1 MITNILLLILLVLAI
16 IGLITSVEIEMI
28 PKNKKDNYYG
38 SRKLREKLT
47 KAGANDVTQ
56 VNDTMISFKC
66 DDVPYYLD

>member
-16 IGLITSVEIEMI
+16 IGLINSVEIEMI
-28 PKNKKDNYYG
+28 PKNKKDNDYT
-38 SRKLREKLT
+38 SKKLREKLT

-56 VNDTMISFKC
+56 VNDTLISFKC

>member
-1 MITNILLLILLVLAI
+1 MITNILLLILLVIAI
-16 IGLITSVEIEMI
+16 IGLINSVEIEMI
-28 PKNKKDNYYG
+28 PKNKKDNDYA

-56 VNDTMISFKC
+56 VNDTMIYFKC

>member
-1 MITNILLLILLVLAI
+1 MITNILLLILLILAV
-16 IGLITSVEIEMI
+16 IGLINSVEIEMI
-28 PKNKKDNYYG
+28 PKHKKDNDYA

>member
-1 MITNILLLILLVLAI
+1 MITNILLLILLILAI
-16 IGLITSVEIEMI
+16 IGLISSVEIEII
-28 PKNKKDNYYG
+28 PKYKKDNDCA
-38 SRKLREKLT
+38 SKKLREKLT

>member
-1 MITNILLLILLVLAI
+1 MITNILLLILLILAV
-16 IGLITSVEIEMI
+16 IGLINSVEIEMI
-28 PKNKKDNYYG
+28 PKNKKDNDYA

>member
-28 PKNKKDNYYG
+28 PKNKKDNDYAAK
-38 SRKLREKLT
+38 KLREKLT